1 MILTKRQWLLLGV
14 LLLVAINILVY
25 LFDYRT
31 APAERNLYQLDGATI
46 KILQQTNKPII
57 ITFYQSDNLQPS
69 EQRFADNIKQVLVA
83 YRNAEKSSIHIET
96 INPNESLEV
105 KLEATNAGI
114 KPIDIEGTD
123 NTLRTIFLGIIIQV
137 GDKTEVLSQLTPQMS
152 IEYLVS
158 SSLRK
163 LIARKQRK
171 IGVIQGHGEP
181 VGKKLTGIVR
191 KLLPNYSLD
200 FIVLTPETN
209 ILSYESL
216 LIISP
221 SFQYSDAELEQLDT
235 FLAAGKNI
243 FVALD
248 RVEYDPFDKEVYA
261 IDTKIE
267 DWLVQKGIIVNED
280 FIVDNSC
287 ATVHADG
294 YAEDIVFPYFPKIT
308 NFPSHIT
315 TEGISGI
322 SLRFAS
328 SIECIDKVGISHK
341 ALVKTSKVSGKKSLP
356 LRINLLHE
364 WSKADYLYPEQTVA
378 VIAEGHLGN
387 TKKTKAKLFVISD
400 ADIAMSLDEKKANG
414 LLDNHLFIANV
425 IDWLSDNSG
434 LAAIKQKGVVKETK
448 EPQEQISSWVR
459 YFNFLLPLCIILLV
473 AIGFFYRQ
481 KRHIDRLRTRTF

>member
-1 MILTKRQWLLLGV
+1 MIVKRRYQLLLG
-14 LLLVAINILVY
+14 LLLLMAFNVFIY

-31 APAERNLYQLDGATI
+31 APSERNLYQLDEATI
-46 KILQQTNKPII
+46 KILQKTKEPII
-57 ITFYQSDNLQPS
+57 ITFYQSDDLQPS
-69 EQRFADNIKQVLVA
+69 EQHFADNIKQVLES
-83 YRNAEKSSIHIET
+83 YRRVRKLPVHIEI
-96 INPNESLEV
+96 INPDESLEV

-123 NTLRTIFLGIIIQV
+123 NILRTIFLGMIIQV
-137 GDKTEVLSQLTPQMS
+137 GEKTEVLSHLTPQMS
-152 IEYLVS
+152 IEYLIS

-163 LIARKQRK
+163 LLTEEPRK
-171 IGVIQGHGEP
+171 IAVIQGHGEP
-181 VGKKLTGIVR
+181 SQKKLSGIIR
-191 KLLPNYSLD
+191 RLLPNYRLD
-200 FIVLTPETN
+200 FILLTPNTN
-209 ILSYESL
+209 ILDYESL

-221 SFQYSDAELEQLDT
+221 SFKYNDTELEQLNT
-235 FLAAGKNI
+235 FLEAGKNI
-243 FVALD
+243 FIALD
-248 RVEYDPFDKEVYA
+248 RVEYDPIDKETYA
-261 IDTKIE
+261 INTRIE
-267 DWLVQKGIIVNED
+267 DWLVQKGIIINRD

-287 ATVHADG
+287 TTVRADG
-294 YAEDIVFPYFPKIT
+294 YTEDIIFPYFPKIT

-328 SIECIDKVGISHK
+328 SIECVDKAGISHK
-341 ALVKTSKVSGKKSLP
+341 TLVKTSKVSGKKSLP

-387 TKKTKAKLFVISD
+387 NSKVKAKLFVISD
-400 ADIAMSLDEKKANG
+400 ADIAMSLNEKKEDG
-414 LLDNHLFIANV
+414 LLDNHLFIANI

-448 EPQEQISSWVR
+448 EPQEQISNWVR

-473 AIGFFYRQ
+473 AIGFFYRK
-481 KRHIDRLRTRTF
+481 KRHIDKLRTRTF